1 MKEYFRSRR
10 FIAAVCIIAALFA
23 GVFIGAVTASHS
35 SPVTNVAD
43 VVYAPAS
50 RLAAKLAGGLKKFRS
65 NFNSSAVIREELSV
79 EVSRNDDLARR
90 LADYD
95 RVRQQMDSYEAILG
109 VREKHPDYVFTPAS
123 VITSERTASVYT
135 LMIDKGSVD
144 GVDVND
150 PVVSGDAIVGVVI
163 RVNATTSVVRTIL
176 DSSLNISAY
185 EIRTRENGYVCTTS
199 DLAGKGLIRLSGL
212 TRDTAITPGGTVMS
226 SGLGGIF
233 PRDLR
238 LGVVNEVR
246 SNETDISIYAELTP
260 AADVGSV
267 SDVFVITSFDS
278 QE

>member
-10 FIAAVCIIAALFA
+10 FIAAVCIIAALCA
-23 GVFIGAVTASHS
+23 GVLIGAVTASRS
-35 SPVTNVAD
+35 SPLSNVAD

-50 RLAAKLAGGLKKFRS
+50 RLAAKLAEGLKKFRS

-79 EVSRNDDLARR
+79 EVSRNEDLVRR

-95 RVRQQMDSYEAILG
+95 RVKQQMDSYEAILG
-109 VREKHPDYVFTPAS
+109 VKENHPDYVFIPAS
-123 VITSERTASVYT
+123 VITSDRTVSVYT
-135 LMIDKGSVD
+135 LMIDKGSLD
-144 GVDVND
+144 GIEVND
-150 PVVSGDAIVGVVI
+150 PVVSGDAIVGVII

-176 DSSLNISAY
+176 DTSLNISAY

-212 TRDTAITPGGTVMS
+212 TRDTAVTPGGTVMS